1 MRRAAGGPVI
11 VLSIMM
17 GFGSI
22 GCAAIDAGHEGVLV
36 EQPFFFGH
44 GGVDPVPS
52 KTGRLWLAPTTHVI
66 DVDVRPVQYS
76 EHFDIISAEN
86 APVSFDAFMIANVV
100 EGRSPELIARYGPN
114 WYHNNVKEAFR
125 TFVREEVQKYPL
137 FQLTTDPTT
146 RTKLQEAIAREVQ
159 TKLIEKQNI
168 PVRLNRVVVGSI
180 LPPKGVVE
188 QTTQTIVQEQRK
200 ITMVEFQKAEEAREK
215 AEKQRGI
222 ADRAYRESLGLTAP
236 EFVDLRRIEV
246 QKEIVQHSP
255 SALTVIMGLE
265 RFGINLPPIGADKAE
280 MEPRPRLHLAQLRL
294 LGLRNRGHLA
304 VGIDLCFDHVTHLN
318 LPAHFGGQGDGH
330 FAVLTVSNHV
340 MFASAHFR

>member
-1 MRRAAGGPVI
+1 MRRQTWSMVG
-11 VLSIMM
+11 IMGTVGALLFM
-17 GFGSI
+17 S
-22 GCAAIDAGHEGVLV
+22 GCAAIDAGFEGVLV

-44 GGVDPVPS
+44 GGIDATPS
-52 KTGRLWLAPTTHVI
+52 KTGRVWTAPTTRVI
-66 DVDVRPVQYS
+66 DVDVRPLQYS

-100 EGRSPELIARYGPN
+100 EGRSPELIGRYGTS
-114 WYHNNVKEAFR
+114 YRYQNNVKEAFR
-125 TFVREEVQKYPL
+125 TFVREEVNGLPL

-146 RTKLQEAIAREVQ
+146 RTKLQDAIAREVQ
-159 TKLIEKQNI
+159 SKLIDKQNMPI
-168 PVRLNRVVVGSI
+168 RLNRVVVGSI

-236 EFVDLRRIEV
+236 EFVDLRRVEV

-265 RFGINLPPIGADKAE
+265 RVGINLPPGAE
-280 MEPRPRLHLAQLRL
+280 R
-294 LGLRNRGHLA
+294 
-304 VGIDLCFDHVTHLN
+304 
-318 LPAHFGGQGDGH
+318 
-330 FAVLTVSNHV
+330 
-340 MFASAHFR
+340 

>member
-1 MRRAAGGPVI
+1 MQAIINPFTSPLLTCC
-11 VLSIMM
+11 VLM
-17 GFGSI
+17 I
-22 GCAAIDAGHEGVLV
+22 GTGCVAIDAGHEGVLV

-44 GGVDPVPS
+44 GGVDPVPT
-52 KTGRLWLAPTTHVI
+52 KTGRVVVAPTTKIV
-66 DVDVRPVQYS
+66 DVDIRPIQYS

-86 APVSFDAFMIANVV
+86 APVSFDAFLIANVI
-100 EGRSPELIARYGPN
+100 EGRSPELVSKYGPN
-114 WYHNNVKEAFR
+114 WYANNAKEAFR

-146 RTKLQEAIAREVQ
+146 RQKLQDAIAKEVQ
-159 TKLIEKQNI
+159 TKLIEKQGI

-188 QTTQTIVQEQRK
+188 QTTQTIIQEQRK
-200 ITMVEFQKAEEAREK
+200 ITMVEFQKAEESREK
-215 AEKQRGI
+215 AERQRGI

-265 RFGINLPPIGADKAE
+265 RVGINMPPLAGDK
-280 MEPRPRLHLAQLRL
+280 
-294 LGLRNRGHLA
+294 
-304 VGIDLCFDHVTHLN
+304 
-318 LPAHFGGQGDGH
+318 
-330 FAVLTVSNHV
+330 
-340 MFASAHFR
+340 

>member
-1 MRRAAGGPVI
+1 MRTLTHPLTAPLLACC
-11 VLSIMM
+11 VLTI
-17 GFGSI
+17 GS
-22 GCAAIDAGHEGVLV
+22 GCVAIEAGHEGVMV

-44 GGVDPVPS
+44 GGVDSTPT
-52 KTGRLWLAPTTHVI
+52 KTGRVWIAPTTKVV
-66 DVDVRPVQYS
+66 DVDIRPVQYS

-86 APVSFDAFMIANVV
+86 APVSFDAFLIANVI
-100 EGRSPELIARYGPN
+100 EGRSPELISKYGPN
-114 WYHNNVKEAFR
+114 WYANNAKEAFR

-146 RTKLQEAIAREVQ
+146 RQKLQDAIAKEVQ
-159 TKLIEKQNI
+159 TKLIEKQGI

-188 QTTQTIVQEQRK
+188 QTTQTIIQEQRK
-200 ITMVEFQKAEEAREK
+200 ITMVEFQKAEESREK

-265 RFGINLPPIGADKAE
+265 RVGINMPPLGGDK
-280 MEPRPRLHLAQLRL
+280 
-294 LGLRNRGHLA
+294 
-304 VGIDLCFDHVTHLN
+304 
-318 LPAHFGGQGDGH
+318 
-330 FAVLTVSNHV
+330 
-340 MFASAHFR
+340 

>member
-1 MRRAAGGPVI
+1 MRRDGNS
-11 VLSIMM
+11 LSGVVVAVGLMAL
-17 GFGSI
+17 GT
-22 GCAAIDAGHEGVLV
+22 GCVAIEAGHEGVLV

-44 GGVDPVPS
+44 GGVDPVPT
-52 KTGRLWLAPTTHVI
+52 KTGRVVVAPTTKVV
-66 DVDVRPVQYS
+66 DVDIRPIQYS

-86 APVSFDAFMIANVV
+86 APVSFDAFLIANVI
-100 EGRSPELIARYGPN
+100 EGKSPELISKYGPN
-114 WYHNNVKEAFR
+114 WYANNAKEAFR

-146 RTKLQEAIAREVQ
+146 RQKLQDAIAKEVQ
-159 TKLIEKQNI
+159 TKLIERQGI
-168 PVRLNRVVVGSI
+168 PIRLNRVVVGSI

-188 QTTQTIVQEQRK
+188 QTTQTIIQEQRK
-200 ITMVEFQKAEEAREK
+200 ITMVEFQKAEESREK

-265 RFGINLPPIGADKAE
+265 RVGINMPP
-280 MEPRPRLHLAQLRL
+280 LAS
-294 LGLRNRGHLA
+294 
-304 VGIDLCFDHVTHLN
+304 
-318 LPAHFGGQGDGH
+318 GQ
-330 FAVLTVSNHV
+330 
-340 MFASAHFR
+340 

>member
-1 MRRAAGGPVI
+1 MSRGACLARG
-11 VLSIMM
+11 IMGM
-17 GFGSI
+17 LCLALTGT
-22 GCAAIDAGHEGVLV
+22 GCVAIEAGHEGVLV

-44 GGVDPVPS
+44 GGVDPVPA
-52 KTGRLWLAPTTHVI
+52 KTGRVIVAPTTKVI

-86 APVSFDAFMIANVV
+86 APVSFDAFLIANVI
-100 EGRSPELIARYGPN
+100 EGRSPELISRFGPN
-114 WYHNNVKEAFR
+114 WYQNNVKEAFR

-146 RTKLQEAIAREVQ
+146 RTKLQDAIGREVQ
-159 TKLIEKQNI
+159 SKLIEKQNI
-168 PVRLNRVVVGSI
+168 PIRLNRIVVGSI

-188 QTTQTIVQEQRK
+188 QTTQTIIQEQRK

-215 AEKQRGI
+215 AERQRGI

-255 SALTVIMGLE
+255 TALTVIMGLE
-265 RFGINLPPIGADKAE
+265 RVGINMPPLAAE
-280 MEPRPRLHLAQLRL
+280 K
-294 LGLRNRGHLA
+294 
-304 VGIDLCFDHVTHLN
+304 
-318 LPAHFGGQGDGH
+318 
-330 FAVLTVSNHV
+330 
-340 MFASAHFR
+340 

>member
-1 MRRAAGGPVI
+1 MKRPIEGALGV
-11 VLSIMM
+11 VLAVGVVMM
-17 GFGSI
+17 GT
-22 GCAAIDAGHEGVLV
+22 GCVAIEAGHEGVLV

-44 GGVDPVPS
+44 GGVDPVPA
-52 KTGRLWLAPTTHVI
+52 KTGRVVVSPTTKVI
-66 DVDVRPVQYS
+66 DVDIRPVQYS

-100 EGRSPELIARYGPN
+100 EGRSPELISRYGPS
-114 WYHNNVKEAFR
+114 WYQNNVKEAFR

-146 RTKLQEAIAREVQ
+146 RTKLQDAIAREVQ
-159 TKLIEKQNI
+159 SKLIEKQTI
-168 PVRLNRVVVGSI
+168 PIWLNRVVVGSI

-188 QTTQTIVQEQRK
+188 QTTQTIIQEQRK

-215 AEKQRGI
+215 AEKQRGT

-265 RFGINLPPIGADKAE
+265 RFGINLPPLGAEK
-280 MEPRPRLHLAQLRL
+280 
-294 LGLRNRGHLA
+294 
-304 VGIDLCFDHVTHLN
+304 
-318 LPAHFGGQGDGH
+318 
-330 FAVLTVSNHV
+330 
-340 MFASAHFR
+340 

>member
-1 MRRAAGGPVI
+1 MRQGAWS
-11 VLSIMM
+11 VLGIMNVM
-17 GFGSI
+17 LVTS
-22 GCAAIDAGHEGVLV
+22 GCVAIEAGHEGVMV

-44 GGVDPVPS
+44 GGVDPAPT
-52 KTGRLWLAPTTHVI
+52 KTGRVWVAPTTKVI
-66 DVDVRPVQYS
+66 EVDIRPLQYS

-86 APVSFDAFMIANVV
+86 APVSFDAFLIANVV
-100 EGRSPELIARYGPN
+100 EGRTPELIARYSTT
-114 WYHNNVKEAFR
+114 WYQNNVKEAFR
-125 TFVREEVQKYPL
+125 TFVREEVQRYPL

-146 RTKLQEAIAREVQ
+146 RTKLQDAIAREVQ
-159 TKLIEKQNI
+159 NKLIDKQNMPI
-168 PVRLNRVVVGSI
+168 RLNRVVVGSI

-246 QKEIVQHSP
+246 QKEIVQHAP

-265 RFGINLPPIGADKAE
+265 RVGINMPSSGAD
-280 MEPRPRLHLAQLRL
+280 R
-294 LGLRNRGHLA
+294 
-304 VGIDLCFDHVTHLN
+304 
-318 LPAHFGGQGDGH
+318 
-330 FAVLTVSNHV
+330 
-340 MFASAHFR
+340 

>member
-1 MRRAAGGPVI
+1 MQRPTGGILMI
-11 VLSIMM
+11 VLA
-17 GFGSI
+17 I
-22 GCAAIDAGHEGVLV
+22 GLLWSGTGCVAIDAGHEGVLV

-52 KTGRLWLAPTTHVI
+52 KTGRVWVAPTTRVI
-66 DVDVRPVQYS
+66 DVDIRPVQYS

-86 APVSFDAFMIANVV
+86 APVSFDAFLIANVV
-100 EGRSPELIARYGPN
+100 EGRSPELIARYGPS
-114 WYHNNVKEAFR
+114 WYQNNVKEAFR

-159 TKLIEKQNI
+159 TKLIEKQSI

-188 QTTQTIVQEQRK
+188 QTTQTIIQEQRK

-265 RFGINLPPIGADKAE
+265 RFGINLPPIAAE
-280 MEPRPRLHLAQLRL
+280 K
-294 LGLRNRGHLA
+294 
-304 VGIDLCFDHVTHLN
+304 
-318 LPAHFGGQGDGH
+318 
-330 FAVLTVSNHV
+330 
-340 MFASAHFR
+340 

>member
-1 MRRAAGGPVI
+1 
-11 VLSIMM
+11 M
-17 GFGSI
+17 GTVGALLLTS
-22 GCAAIDAGHEGVLV
+22 GCVAIEAGHEGVLV

-44 GGVDPVPS
+44 GGVDAAPS
-52 KTGRLWLAPTTHVI
+52 KTGRVAVALTTKVI
-66 DVDVRPVQYS
+66 EVDIRPLQYS

-86 APVSFDAFMIANVV
+86 APVSFDAFMIANVI
-100 EGRSPELIARYGPN
+100 EGRSPELISRYGPN
-114 WYHNNVKEAFR
+114 WYQNNVKEAFR

-146 RTKLQEAIAREVQ
+146 RNKLQDAIAREVQ
-159 TKLIEKQNI
+159 NKLIDKQNL

-265 RFGINLPPIGADKAE
+265 RVGINMPPLAAD
-280 MEPRPRLHLAQLRL
+280 R
-294 LGLRNRGHLA
+294 
-304 VGIDLCFDHVTHLN
+304 
-318 LPAHFGGQGDGH
+318 
-330 FAVLTVSNHV
+330 
-340 MFASAHFR
+340 

>member
-1 MRRAAGGPVI
+1 MWRDASSLCGA
-11 VLSIMM
+11 VLA
-17 GFGSI
+17 FGVLALGT
-22 GCAAIDAGHEGVLV
+22 GCVAIEAGHEGVLV

-44 GGVDPVPS
+44 GGVNPVPAT
-52 KTGRLWLAPTTHVI
+52 TGRINLAPTTKVI
-66 DVDVRPVQYS
+66 DVDIRPIQYS

-86 APVSFDAFMIANVV
+86 APVSFDAFLIANVI
-100 EGRSPELIARYGPN
+100 EGRSPELISKYGPN
-114 WYHNNVKEAFR
+114 WYANNAKEAFR
-125 TFVREEVQKYPL
+125 TFVREEVQRYPL

-146 RTKLQEAIAREVQ
+146 RQKLQDAIAKEVQ
-159 TKLIEKQNI
+159 LKLIERQGI

-188 QTTQTIVQEQRK
+188 QTTQTIIQEQRK
-200 ITMVEFQKAEEAREK
+200 ITMVEFQKAEESREK

-265 RFGINLPPIGADKAE
+265 RVGINMPP
-280 MEPRPRLHLAQLRL
+280 LAA
-294 LGLRNRGHLA
+294 GN
-304 VGIDLCFDHVTHLN
+304 
-318 LPAHFGGQGDGH
+318 
-330 FAVLTVSNHV
+330 
-340 MFASAHFR
+340 